1 MIEGAPTDELHKCP
15 MTDSLDWP
23 AYQAAFRAA
32 AEGAGFSAAMLV
44 EFDAGPMIAWQR
56 PGNCPKVYL
65 SAGIHGDEPAGP
77 LALLEMLRGGF
88 FTDDFDWSICPT
100 LNPSGLAA
108 GTRENADAIDLNR
121 DYWIRGTREVIAH
134 AAWLDALPV
143 PDLFISLHEDWET
156 EGFYFY
162 EINLGKD
169 RPERAEKILKAVEPW
184 FPREKGPLID
194 GHESRVD
201 GWIYHEAEADVPE
214 GWPEA
219 IFLAKKGCPL
229 SFTFETPSK
238 AELYQRVAAHAAA
251 VRAACASLL
260 D

>member
-1 MIEGAPTDELHKCP
+1 MSN
-15 MTDSLDWP
+15 SLDWHSF
-23 AYQAAFRAA
+23 QTAFRSV
-32 AEGAGFSAAMLV
+32 AEASGFSAAVLM
-44 EFDAGPMIAWQR
+44 EFDAGPMIAWER
-56 PGNCPKVYL
+56 PANCPKVYL

-77 LALLEMLRGGF
+77 LALLELLRGGF
-88 FTDDFDWSICPT
+88 FNQDIHWSICPT

-108 GTRENADAIDLNR
+108 GTRENAESVDLNR
-121 DYWIRGTREVIAH
+121 DYWIRGSREVIAH
-134 AAWLDALPV
+134 AAWLDVMDV

-156 EGFYFY
+156 SGFYFY

-169 RPERAEKILKAVEPW
+169 RPERAARILESVSPW
-184 FPREKGPLID
+184 FSPEAGPQVD
-194 GHESRVD
+194 GHDVRTD

-229 SFTFETPSK
+229 SFTFETPSR
-238 AELYQRVAAHAAA
+238 APLYQRVAAHAAA
-251 VRAACASLL
+251 VRAACASLS